1 MQRHHIRAR
10 HLDYVY
16 TPNNHLQHTYILGK
30 YNEEEC
36 KKRVFVCG
44 VGGGASKN
52 PTYEKANEANQ
63 LLGIP
68 VLLLKQSDQIKT
80 GKESHQQYPK
90 WINHET
96 LVLSTQV
103 SPSQ

>member
-16 TPNNHLQHTYILGK
+16 TPNNHLQHTHILGK
-30 YNEEEC
+30 YNEVEC
-36 KKRVFVCG
+36 KKRVCVCG
-44 VGGGASKN
+44 VGCQTN
-52 PTYEKANEANQ
+52 PTCEKANEANQ

-90 WINHET
+90 WLNHET
-96 LVLSTQV
+96 LVLSTQA

>member
-1 MQRHHIRAR
+1 MQKTG
-10 HLDYVY
+10 V
-16 TPNNHLQHTYILGK
+16 
-30 YNEEEC
+30 C
-36 KKRVFVCG
+36 VCG
-44 VGGGASKN
+44 MGGGASKN

-90 WINHET
+90 WLNHDT
-96 LVLSTQV
+96 LVLSTLA